1 MSVFRA
7 WTVTLHKK
15 VFNEMDLPNFSLEQ
29 FQSFVLT
36 LIRTGMVLFLLP
48 FFGRVGIPSILKAG
62 MALSLT
68 VFLMPFVMVDPGTFP
83 TDVFS
88 FGLLIISE
96 AMMGIVLALVINL
109 VFAAVQLAGQL
120 IGYQMGFLIPGTVDP
135 QFGTQSPLLS
145 RFVYMLSFIIFLT
158 LSGHHW
164 LIRSLVVT
172 FEHVKPGG
180 LLMGNALYDKILVL
194 SGDMFRLTIKLA
206 APASLA
212 LLFTTVAMG
221 IIAKTVPQMPI
232 LIVSMPLKIAIGFIF
247 LGVSMQMFLYLMKGS
262 FENTVWNLIHVIK
275 LM

>member
-1 MSVFRA
+1 
-7 WTVTLHKK
+7 
-15 VFNEMDLPNFSLEQ
+15 MDLATFSIEE
-29 FQSFVLT
+29 FQSFILI
-36 LIRTGMVLFLLP
+36 LIRISVVLFLLP
-48 FFGRVGIPSILKAG
+48 FFGRVGIPNILKAG

-68 VFLMPFVMVDPGTFP
+68 VFLMPFVTVDPSTFP

-109 VFAAVQLAGQL
+109 IFAAAQLAGQM

-135 QFGTQSPLLS
+135 QFGMQSSLLS
-145 RFVYMLSFIIFLT
+145 GFVYMLSFIIFVT
-158 LSGHHW
+158 LNGHHW
-164 LIRSLVVT
+164 LIRSMVAS
-172 FEHVKPGG
+172 FEHVRPGA
-180 LLMGNALYDKILVL
+180 LVVGNALYDKMLL
-194 SGDMFRLTIKLA
+194 LTGDMFQLAIKVA

-212 LLFTTVAMG
+212 LLFTSVAMG

-247 LGVSMQMFLYLMKGS
+247 LGISMEMFLYLMKGS